1 MKILFLPCMSTIL
14 PKETR
19 ATAVAKRY
27 EVATQLN
34 KIASMA
40 NSFAIEGRAILMEE
54 PIKGA
59 RKELNVTTSNTAFLL
74 ILVFIRLS
82 VTAIIHYLFSS
93 Y

>member
-1 MKILFLPCMSTIL
+1 MKILFLPCMYAIL
-14 PKETR
+14 PKGTR

-40 NSFAIEGRAILMEE
+40 NSFPIEGSAMLMDE

-59 RKELNVTTSNTAFLL
+59 RKELSVATSNTTFLL
-74 ILVFIRLS
+74 ILPF
-82 VTAIIHYLFSS
+82 
-93 Y
+93 